1 VAWSAPS
8 VTIDHSPERHQLSDF
23 GKAVEMSNNKK
34 YWKGLDELH
43 ATPEFVERSQ
53 SEFLPEASANDLMGQ
68 ELGEGGTNRRDFL
81 KYLGFTIG
89 AATLAACETPVTRS
103 IPYLNKPEEVF
114 PGVPNW
120 YASTYWD
127 GVDFCNVLVKTRE
140 GRPIKVIGN
149 RNSKV
154 SMGGINARVN
164 SSVLSL
170 YDSAR
175 AKGPM
180 AGAADSDW
188 TAVDSDVKA
197 QLAAAASAGKAIVI
211 LSGTVNSPSMKRA
224 VADFIATYPTAK
236 HVVYDSLSASGI
248 LQANE
253 KDFGVRVFPDYN
265 FDKAEVIVS
274 IGADFLASWGNST
287 ANAVQYGRVRD
298 VKGGKVAR
306 HYQFE
311 TNLSLSGSNAD
322 VRVAIK
328 PSESGT
334 ALVALYNKLAAKS
347 GAAKLSGGD
356 TSYDA
361 EVSKAAEDLW
371 SSKGKCLVVCGSN
384 SPADQTVANAIN
396 TLLGNYGATI
406 DLTNPV
412 NLRAGVDADMDA
424 LMAEMNSGN
433 VAALIMVGVNPV
445 YSHASGA
452 KFADA
457 IGKVKLSISTS
468 DRADETAQKCTY
480 LCPDNHYLESWMD
493 AEPKGGHFAL
503 AQPTIRPLFGTRQAL
518 ESILMWANKPMDAY
532 SYIKQTWSTAVPPS
546 AGLFE
551 DHFNTA
557 LYNGF
562 VEPSAVTVG
571 TQPAFVGD
579 VNGAAGAI
587 AGRKGSEWE
596 LQLYVKAGLGD
607 GSHANN
613 PWLQEL
619 PDPISR
625 VCWDNY
631 VTMSPAQMKELGLS
645 RLERGDFMADMV
657 DVTVNGVT
665 LRAPAYPQPGQ
676 KYGTIGLALGYGRTA
691 SGKCGNNIGVNAA
704 QFITQVD
711 GTTSLATAAVT
722 VAKADV
728 KYEIAATQTHHTL
741 MGRGSILKE
750 TTFSEYKADPRS
762 GNPPVLLATTN
773 HGPQPPSKVNLWDD
787 HPIEL
792 GHRWGMSIDLS
803 KCIGCGACVTSCISE
818 NNTPVVGKE
827 EVRRGRDMHWMRID
841 RYYSSDMTEEKAHA
855 EGVSAID
862 KFLAMEF
869 AAEAPSV
876 AFQPV
881 MCQHCNH
888 APCETVCPVAA
899 TTHSNEGLNQMAYNR
914 CIGTRYCA
922 NNCPYKVRRFNW
934 FQYHGGFNEF
944 GTNPANDQLG
954 RMVLNPDVVVR
965 DRGVIE
971 KCSFCVQNI
980 QGAKLK
986 AKKEGRK
993 VKDEEVQSAC
1003 AQVCPTN
1010 AIVFGDLND
1019 TESRV
1024 AALRADER
1032 SYNLLEEVGVQPNVY
1047 YMTKVRNIETA
1058 KA

>member
-1 VAWSAPS
+1 VVLSALS
-8 VTIDHSPERHQLSDF
+8 VTIDPTTERHQLSDF

-81 KYLGFTIG
+81 KYLGFTLG

-103 IPYLNKPEEVF
+103 IPYLNKPEEIF

-170 YDSAR
+170 YDNAR

-188 TAVDSDVKA
+188 AAIDSDVKN
-197 QLAAAASAGKAIVI
+197 QLAAASAAGKSIVI

-236 HVVYDSLSASGI
+236 HVVYDSLSASGV
-248 LQANE
+248 LLANE
-253 KDFGVRVFPDYN
+253 KDFGTRVFPDYS
-265 FDKAEVIVS
+265 FDKADVIVS
-274 IGADFLASWGNST
+274 FGADFLAAWGNST

-298 VKGGKVAR
+298 AKSGKVAR

-322 VRVAIK
+322 VRVALK
-328 PSESGT
+328 PSESGA
-334 ALVALYNKLAAKS
+334 ALVALYNKLAAKA
-347 GAAKLSGGD
+347 GVAKVSGGD
-356 TSYDA
+356 TSYDT

-371 SSKGKCLVVCGSN
+371 AAKGKGLVVSGSN
-384 SPADQTVANAIN
+384 SPADQTVTNAIN
-396 TLLGNYGATI
+396 SLLGNYGATI
-406 DLTNPV
+406 DLTNSV
-412 NLRAGVDADMDA
+412 NIRAGIDADMDA
-424 LMAEMNSGN
+424 LMADMNGGN
-433 VAALIMVGVNPV
+433 VAALIMLGVNPV
-445 YSHASGA
+445 YSHAAGT
-452 KFADA
+452 KFAEA
-457 IGKVKLSISTS
+457 LSKVKLSVTTA
-468 DRADETAQKCTY
+468 DRADETGQKCTY
-480 LCPDNHYLESWMD
+480 VCPDSHYLESWMD
-493 AEPKGGHFAL
+493 AEPKTGHYAL
-503 AQPTIRPLFGTRQAL
+503 TQPTIRPLFNSRQAI
-518 ESILMWANKPMDAY
+518 ESILTWAGKPMDSY
-532 SYIKQTWSTAVPPS
+532 SYIKQTWSTAMP
-546 AGLFE
+546 ATGGLFE
-551 DHFNTA
+551 DQFNTA
-557 LYNGF
+557 LYNGY
-562 VEPSAVTVG
+562 VEPAAITVG
-571 TQPAFVGD
+571 AQPAFVGD
-579 VNGAAGAI
+579 VNAAAAAL
-587 AGRKGSEWE
+587 AGRSGGSWE
-596 LQLYVKAGLGD
+596 LQLYVKAGMGD
-607 GSHANN
+607 GAHANN

-619 PDPISR
+619 PDPVSR
-625 VCWDNY
+625 VSWDNY
-631 VTMSPAQMKELGLS
+631 VTMSPAQMKEMGLS

-665 LRAPAYPQPGQ
+665 LRVAAYPQPGQ
-676 KYGTIGLALGYGRTA
+676 KSGTIGLALGYGRTA
-691 SGKCGNNIGVNAA
+691 TGKCGNNVGVNAA
-704 QFITQVD
+704 AFITTID
-711 GTTSLATAAVT
+711 GTSNLANSSVNVAA
-722 VAKADV
+722 ANE
-728 KYEIAATQTHHTL
+728 KYEIAASQTHHTM

-750 TTFSEYKADPRS
+750 TTLSEYKSDPRS

-773 HGPQPPSKVNLWDD
+773 HGPQPPSKVNLWED

-818 NNTPVVGKE
+818 NNVPVVGKE
-827 EVRRGRDMHWMRID
+827 EVRRGRDMHWIRID
-841 RYYSSDMTEEKAHA
+841 RYFSSDMTEEKAHA

-899 TTHSNEGLNQMAYNR
+899 TTHSNEGLNQMTYNR

-944 GTNPANDQLG
+944 GNNPASDQLG

-971 KCSFCVQNI
+971 KCSFCVQGI
-980 QGAKLK
+980 QAAKLK

-1003 AQVCPTN
+1003 AQACPTN

-1019 TESRV
+1019 TESKV
-1024 AALRADER
+1024 ASLRADER

-1047 YMTKVRNIETA
+1047 YMTKVRNIEPA